1 MIHVGLDVHK
11 GVSRMGCFDPAT
23 GEVQDLGSVSNER
36 EALAHRLGQLPAPKT
51 VVLEVGRSS
60 YYMAGLLESMVEEVW
75 IVDPAEVRR
84 LQHTISKTDRRDAAA
99 LAWWAA
105 KGVLKPQWR
114 PDAETMDLRE
124 LTRGKT
130 TLTRLSAQLQT
141 MIRSLLARHG
151 YECPHARLLSDRAQL
166 WLDAVEL
173 EGYAGEMLV
182 ALRQV
187 LATAH
192 QHADDFEKKV
202 EKASA
207 AHPAAQRLRT
217 IPGIGPFLS
226 LALAVEIGDVNRF
239 PSSTHLRG
247 YSGLTPAVY
256 QSGDT
261 DARGPLTKTG
271 NRWLRYA
278 AVLAAQ
284 RIGQMREPD
293 PRLKRLF
300 LSVAFRH
307 GRNPGKIAV
316 ARRLLDLIYLLL
328 KKGQDYR
335 PPKPRAAI
343 TA

>member
-1 MIHVGLDVHK
+1 MIYVGLDVHK
-11 GVSRMGCFDPAT
+11 GFSRMGCFDPAS
-23 GEVQDLGSVSNER
+23 GEVQDLGKVSNEL
-36 EALAHRLGQLPAPKT
+36 EALAHRLGQVPVPKT
-51 VVLEVGRSS
+51 VVLEAGRSS
-60 YYMAGLLESMVEEVW
+60 YHMAGLLESMAEEVW

-105 KGVLKPQWR
+105 KGVLSPQWR

-130 TLTRLSAQLQT
+130 ALTRLSAQLQT
-141 MIRSLLARHG
+141 MIRALLARHG
-151 YECPHARLLSDRAQL
+151 YECPHARLLSERAQL
-166 WLDAVEL
+166 WLDEVEL
-173 EGYAGEMLV
+173 NGYAGEMLA

-192 QHADDFEKKV
+192 RHADDFEKKV
-202 EKASA
+202 AAVAA
-207 AHPAAQRLRT
+207 AHPAAERLRT

-316 ARRLLDLIYLLL
+316 ARRLLDLVYLLL
-328 KKGQDYR
+328 KKGKDYR
-335 PPKPRAAI
+335 APRPRAI
-343 TA
+343 VTA